1 MHLFEDDQ
9 DTLMENEPRRSR
21 SAFSLAVL
29 SILFVI
35 GLIIIGLGIS
45 LYKSTDAASARLV
58 YLAAS
63 AKAVEF
69 KASGN
74 YHTPVQSDLIELIG
88 EEVNQ
93 DAHIEVFDD
102 EQDAVID
109 YIVYIKNGLVTR
121 YSPGELIVSKE
132 K

>member
-1 MHLFEDDQ
+1 M
-9 DTLMENEPRRSR
+9 
-21 SAFSLAVL
+21 
-29 SILFVI
+29 
-35 GLIIIGLGIS
+35 
-45 LYKSTDAASARLV
+45 YKSTEAANARLV

-74 YHTPVQSDLIELIG
+74 YHIPIQSDLVDLIG
-88 EEVNQ
+88 EEVNK
-93 DAHIEVFDD
+93 DAHIEVVDD
-102 EQDAVID
+102 KQDAVID
-109 YIVYIKNGLVTR
+109 YIVYIRSGLVTR

>member
-1 MHLFEDDQ
+1 MQPINQYQFPPEK
-9 DTLMENEPRRSR
+9 NE
-21 SAFSLAVL
+21 
-29 SILFVI
+29 SIFFRQ
-35 GLIIIGLGIS
+35 GIS
-45 LYKSTDAASARLV
+45 LVVITILVFIAFIIGGLVFSYQKTADAANARLV

-63 AKAVEF
+63 AKAVEY

-74 YHTPVQSDLIELIG
+74 YHTPVQADLIDLIG

-102 EQDAVID
+102 KQDAVID

-132 K
+132 